1 MPPSPPTEITARY
14 LHERLRFPGR
24 TGEADTVLASCRFID
39 GEKPATLNGG
49 PFVVKVKEEEELHE
63 NQEYRFLGKWIRYT
77 HPRLNTTED
86 QFAADSFTES
96 VPAGREGIIAY
107 LIRAGEGH
115 GIGPG
120 RAAKIYDLYLG
131 DAIRIVREEPARVA
145 AAVRGLSL
153 VDAEAASTWL
163 KARQATELTSLDLTE
178 LLAGRGFLKSTPK
191 KAIDLWGARAARVVR
206 RDPYKLMAIRGAGF
220 KRCDAMYLS
229 LGLPPDRI
237 KRQCL
242 CAWYTVEQQTKL
254 GGHTWIA
261 AAVVDHGLRSQ
272 IGGCQPDLIR
282 ALKLAKRAGILSIKV
297 DGGKSWIATA
307 SRARNEQYIAER
319 IAAANL
325 SPPSWPD
332 CDDASQLTD
341 HQREKLATA
350 LTGRICSLGGSP
362 GTGKTFTA
370 AALIRR
376 IINEHGEQWIA
387 VVAPTGKAAVR
398 ISEALSEHK
407 LPIRART
414 IHSTLGIDRST
425 IGDKSESDGWG
436 FAHNENNPLPFRFV
450 VVDESSMIDTDLMA
464 ALLRACAKGTHVL
477 FVGDVNQLSPV
488 GHGAPLRDII
498 RAGVPYG
505 ELTEIHRNAGMIVKA
520 CAAIRE
526 GKRFETAIALDTDVG
541 RNLVCGPFN
550 DQRAEM
556 LGVITSLANNGDQ
569 IIDPILDIQ
578 ILAAVNKKSPLSRR
592 ELNKILQAE
601 LNPSPVIDGS
611 PFRLNDKVVNTQNGW
626 YRTAKII
633 DQDEIG
639 DDVEEFDDDAPSKPN
654 IEVYVANG
662 EIGRVVDIA
671 EKTLTVQLDSPRR
684 IVIVPRGKPVEEK
697 DDDAPVDDSTS
708 DKTNTGC
715 KWDLAY
721 CLSVHKSQGSEF
733 PVVLVMLDEYSG
745 ARRVTSRE
753 WLYTA
758 ISRAKK
764 ACVLIG
770 NVETAY
776 RMTRRVALGDRKT
789 LLAETIRQE
798 QCGQVMEAIL

>member
-1 MPPSPPTEITARY
+1 MDALFTEITARY
-14 LHERLRFPGR
+14 LHERLRFTGR
-24 TGEADTVLASCRFID
+24 PGEADTILAACKFID

-49 PFVVKVKEEEELHE
+49 PFVVKVREEETLHE
-63 NQEYRFLGKWIRYT
+63 NQEYRFLGKWTRYT
-77 HPRLNTTED
+77 HPRLQTTED

-96 VPAGREGIIAY
+96 TPAGREGIIAY
-107 LIRAGEGH
+107 LIRAGEGN

-120 RAAKIYDLYLG
+120 RAAKIYDLYLS
-131 DAIRIVREEPARVA
+131 DAIRTVREEPARVA

-153 VDAEAASTWL
+153 SDAEATATWL
-163 KARQATELTSLDLTE
+163 KARQATEATSLDLTE
-178 LLAGRGFLKSTPK
+178 LLNGRGFLKSTPK
-191 KAIDLWGARAARVVR
+191 KAIDLWGARATRVVR

-229 LGLPPDRI
+229 LGLPPNRL
-237 KRQCL
+237 KRQAL
-242 CAWYTVEQQTKL
+242 CAWYAVQLETKL
-254 GGHTWIA
+254 HGHTWIA
-261 AAVVDHGLRSQ
+261 AAVVDHGLRTQ
-272 IGGCQPDLIR
+272 IGGCQPDLIL
-282 ALKLAKRAGILSIKV
+282 ALKLAKRAGILAIKV
-297 DGGKSWIATA
+297 DGGKSWIAD
-307 SRARNEQYIAER
+307 SRRARNEQYIAER
-319 IAAANL
+319 IAAANVL
-325 SPPSWPD
+325 PPSWPD
-332 CDDASQLTD
+332 CDDASQLTE
-341 HQREKLATA
+341 HQRDRLRNA
-350 LTGRICSLGGSP
+350 LVGRICSLGGSP

-376 IINEHGEQWIA
+376 IIAEHGQEWIA

-398 ISEALSEHK
+398 ISEALAEYK

-414 IHSTLGIDRST
+414 IHSTLGIDRSSVAE
-425 IGDKSESDGWG
+425 KSESDGWG
-436 FAHNENNPLPFRFV
+436 FTHHERNPLPFRFV

-464 ALLRACAKGTHVL
+464 SLLRACATGTHVL

-488 GHGAPLRDII
+488 GHGAPLRDLIA
-498 RAGVPYG
+498 AGVPYG

-520 CAAIRE
+520 CAAIRD
-526 GKRFETAIALDTDVG
+526 GKRFEVQSGLVG
-541 RNLVCGPFN
+541 IGDNANLAVQGG
-550 DQRAEM
+550 DQRQNM
-556 LGVITSLANNGDQ
+556 LAAIRYFADVQHGF
-569 IIDPILDIQ
+569 DPVWDIQ

-592 ELNKILQAE
+592 ELNKILQSE
-601 LNPSPVIDGS
+601 LNSSPVIDGS
-611 PFRLNDKVVNTQNGW
+611 PFRLGDKVVNTQNGW
-626 YRTAKII
+626 YRTAKIVN
-633 DQDEIG
+633 QDEL
-639 DDVEEFDDDAPSKPN
+639 DDDADEFYDDETSQPN

-662 EIGRVVDIA
+662 EIGRVVDVA

-697 DDDAPVDDSTS
+697 DDDAPADDSTS

-753 WLYTA
+753 WIYTA

-770 NVETAY
+770 NIETAY

-798 QCGQVMEAIL
+798 QCKRIMEAIL

>member
-1 MPPSPPTEITARY
+1 MAALFQEITARY
-14 LHERLRFPGR
+14 LHERIRFPGR
-24 TGEADTVLASCRFID
+24 TGEADTVLASCRFVD

-77 HPRLNTTED
+77 HPRFNTTED

-131 DAIRIVREEPARVA
+131 DAIRTVREEPSTVA

-153 VDAEAASTWL
+153 VDAKAASTWL
-163 KARQATELTSLDLTE
+163 KARQATELTSLDLVE
-178 LLAGRGFLKSTPK
+178 LLNGRGFLKSTPK
-191 KAIDLWGARAARVVR
+191 KAIDLWGARAAKVVR

-229 LGLPPDRI
+229 LGLPPDRM
-237 KRQCL
+237 KRQAL
-242 CAWYTVEQQTKL
+242 CAWYATEQQTKL

-325 SPPSWPD
+325 SPPAWPD

-376 IINEHGEQWIA
+376 IIAEHGEQWIA

-398 ISEALSEHK
+398 ITEALAEHK

-414 IHSTLGIDRST
+414 IHSTLGVEMSAA
-425 IGDKSESDGWG
+425 GDKTDHDGWG
-436 FAHNENNPLPFRFV
+436 FAHKENNPLPFRFV

-464 ALLRACAKGTHVL
+464 SLLRACAKGSHVL

-505 ELTEIHRNAGMIVKA
+505 ELTEIHRNAGMIVRA

-526 GKRFETAIALDTDVG
+526 GKRFETEPHQLDIETG
-541 RNLVCGPFN
+541 HNLAVAAVQ
-550 DQRAEM
+550 DQRAGM
-556 LGVITSLANNGDQ
+556 MYTVNRLAEKYGFDKVW
-569 IIDPILDIQ
+569 DFQ

-592 ELNKILQAE
+592 DLNKLLQAE

-611 PFRLNDKVVNTQNGW
+611 PFRLNDKVVNTKNGW
-626 YRTAKII
+626 YRTAKIT
-633 DQDEIG
+633 DQDELD
-639 DDVEEFDDDAPSKPN
+639 DDVDEFDDAPNQPN
-654 IEVYVANG
+654 FEVYVANG

-684 IVIVPRGKPVEEK
+684 IVVVPRGKPVEEK
-697 DDDAPVDDSTS
+697 DDDAPADDDAA

-776 RMTRRVALGDRKT
+776 RMIKRVALGDRKT

-798 QCGQVMEAIL
+798 QCKRVMEAIL